1 MTRSI
6 VEAIAVARDRK
17 QLPAFSAGN
26 IGNLATELGL
36 AVPVSISEIMR
47 VLNELPPAVVTINV
61 SEVSTPGGVS
71 GYGQIGLQSDGGAS
85 FRGTVVNPG
94 GGGINYVYAVTLL
107 DVRDESGKLLVFANS
122 GNLFNAF
129 SGSSTSFQQ
138 DAFSD
143 LIADNWDAA
152 KTSGYYA
159 YIWDDDN
166 VWEDIAT
173 ALVEALAVVATAG
186 IVLIIPGGGG
196 SGEDPYCT
204 WGSGPNPS
212 LTGCYRTR

>member
-6 VEAIAVARDRK
+6 VEAIAAARDRK
-17 QLPAFSAGN
+17 QLPAFNPGN
-26 IGNLATELGL
+26 IGNLATKLGL

-47 VLNELPPAVVTINV
+47 ALNELPPAVVTINL

-94 GGGINYVYAVTLL
+94 GGGINYMYAVTLL

-129 SGSSTSFQQ
+129 TGSSTSFQQ

-152 KTSGYYA
+152 KTTGYYA

-186 IVLIIPGGGG
+186 IILVIPGSGG
-196 SGEDPYCT
+196 SGEDPYCS
-204 WGSGPNPS
+204 WGAGSNSS
-212 LTGCYRTR
+212 LTGCYRTK